1 VRPLAPTSAATCPQ
15 CGTHLSASLGDG
27 LCPHCL
33 FGLALSSEESRSSVD
48 AEAPTT
54 DLPPGTLAPGAI
66 LGERYRIRKLL
77 GRGGMGEVWRAYDL
91 KLRVDVA
98 LKSLHV
104 QWLSNQRMLESLRQE
119 VRSARQVIS
128 PNVCRVF
135 DLIELDGSELV
146 TMEYVDGTTLLTVL
160 SERGPLELEE
170 ARGIASQLLA
180 GLESIHDAGLI
191 HRDLKPE
198 NIMLTRA
205 GRVVIMDF
213 GIAKGVAEGQT
224 GTVAGTPAYMAP
236 EQLHGGGG
244 DARSDLYSVGVVLAE
259 MVAPGGLPAFPARE
273 AVWEG
278 VHHEPPQI
286 AETPWADVIRKAVA
300 RNPEQRWPSA
310 SALARALE
318 EVTLRVAGAETLQP
332 YPGLSSFTA
341 KDAEYFFGREYEIEA
356 VWKKLRH
363 AHLLA
368 LIGPS
373 GAGKSS
379 FLRAGLLPAMQ
390 PGWSAVVSTPGDRP
404 FLALA
409 QALADALA
417 GDSRVVHE
425 LLQFDDPDV
434 AVTLVERWRKRHEQA
449 VVVVDQFEELFTL
462 SPPEIQ
468 QRFAELLGRIAL
480 EADARVVVSMRD
492 DFLFQI
498 HAHESL
504 SPVLAELT
512 LLAQPTGAA
521 LRRAVVQPALKCGY
535 RFEDDAL
542 VDDMLREVEGE
553 RGALPMLAFAAAQL
567 WAQRDREQGLLT
579 REAYEQIG
587 GVEGAL
593 AQHAE
598 ATLEQIGRDRAPI
611 VRELFRNLV
620 TAQGTRAVRE
630 RDELLS
636 VFAAGEERRAA
647 AAVLDALIDARL
659 LTSYDTP
666 AEEEQHQERHRI
678 EIVHE
683 SLLSNWPRLVRW
695 QTQDTEGA
703 QLRDEL
709 RQAAR
714 MWEQHSR
721 SEDLLWTGTA
731 FQELQIWR
739 ERYSGGLTDQEN
751 AFVAAMTAKATRRK
765 RQRRMAVAAVLTAA
779 LAVAGVTGVLWKRSE
794 VARRQ
799 AVGEAHRAEASK
811 LLALAQLRREKD
823 PTEALALATASLEEA
838 DSEEARIFALR
849 LLQEGPFAIES
860 AAEER
865 GISHPTFSPDGKRIA
880 TALFHKIRVW
890 SEEGGPP
897 LERTTSGGAQGTA
910 WVSNGIL
917 AVSHTPVPAVDLWRI
932 PEFELLRTI
941 ELGADEDSKYYWWVR
956 SGRLLA
962 DFEKKDSRTGR
973 LWEHVRSW
981 AFSGG
986 EPVELESVDVE
997 AAPPSSEQRTIG
1009 IDSRGTGYFALIANR
1024 IFHHA
1029 LPPVAGGK
1037 GRLVA
1042 EHANRLEKVWFDSD
1056 RDHAWT
1062 KDAETGELL
1071 LWDLSGKS
1079 HEPIRRIERPARLE
1093 KGLFYFPD
1101 ARGRWIVHEQPA
1113 GVQLWD
1119 AERWSLARPIVLRRS
1134 GAETGIVQFHP
1145 EGRWLQ
1151 GSTHAGTRLTLWP
1164 LASSHPTIVDGY
1176 SGTSRPITFTP
1187 DGRWLATVWSDGT
1200 LRLWP
1205 LPGDG
1210 NHEARELPVPRR
1222 ENLGSLQRLNM
1233 RWNDIRFDPKGRFVF
1248 LVHEADLAPALVPLD
1263 GSAPTFTKLGAFG
1276 EANPLF
1282 AGGAVSPSG
1291 RRVATA
1297 FQLGWQSQTSE
1308 QNLRILDLESGEVR
1322 RLELPALLPDRGKLV
1337 AGVWDL
1343 TFADES
1349 TLFTA
1354 GAGGVYRWNL
1364 DKETSELVYE
1374 GSSKGAGTFAAFAPS
1389 VRHALVLDP
1398 AKGDDELGPV
1408 RWLDLETGEA
1418 RELAAL
1424 GHISMRAAPWPGP
1437 RNGFAASDTV
1447 AAVGD
1452 REGFIHVAAV
1462 DGGPAHLLI
1471 GHDGPV
1477 VFLAISPDGKWIAST
1492 GEDNTL
1498 RLWPMPDLTKT
1509 PLHLLPHDELIA
1521 KLESITNLRAVRDPE
1536 AEGGW
1541 AIELDRFPG
1550 WKEVPTW

>member
-1 VRPLAPTSAATCPQ
+1 V
-15 CGTHLSASLGDG
+15 SLGGD
-27 LCPHCL
+27 LCPGCL
-33 FGLALSSEESRSSVD
+33 FGLALSSPDDAPPVVD
-48 AEAPTT
+48 AEAPTV
-54 DLPPGTLAPGAI
+54 DLPSGALAPGAV

-98 LKSLHV
+98 LKSLHAR
-104 QWLSNQRMLESLRQE
+104 WLSDDRMLEALRQE
-119 VRSARQVIS
+119 VRLARQVVS
-128 PNVCRVF
+128 QNVCRVF
-135 DLIELDGSELV
+135 DLVELDGSELV
-146 TMEYVDGTTLLTVL
+146 TMEYVDGQTLLGML
-160 SERGPLELEE
+160 AERGPLKLEE
-170 ARGIASQLLA
+170 ARGLAAQLLA
-180 GLESIHDAGLI
+180 GLESIHDAGLV

-213 GIAKGVAEGQT
+213 GIAKGLAEGQT
-224 GTVAGTPAYMAP
+224 GTVAGTPGYMAP
-236 EQLHGGGG
+236 EQIHSGGG
-244 DARSDLYSVGVVLAE
+244 DARADLYSVGVVLAE
-259 MVAPGGLPAFPARE
+259 MVSPGGLRSLAARE
-273 AVWEG
+273 AVWRG
-278 VHHEPPQI
+278 VHQDPPQV
-286 AETPWADVIRKAVA
+286 AETPWAGVIRKAIA
-300 RNPEQRWPSA
+300 RSPEQRWPSA
-310 SALARALE
+310 AALARALE

-341 KDAEYFFGREYEIEA
+341 QDAEYFFGREYEIEA
-356 VWKKLRH
+356 VWKKLRR

-379 FLRAGLLPAMQ
+379 FLRAGLLAAMP
-390 PGWSAVVSTPGDRP
+390 PGWSAIVSTPGDRP

-417 GDSRVVHE
+417 GDSRAVHE

-434 AVTLVERWRKRHEQA
+434 AVSLVERWRKRHEQA

-462 SPPEIQ
+462 SPPDVQ

-480 EADARVVVSMRD
+480 EADAHVVVSMRD

-504 SPVLAELT
+504 APVLADLT

-567 WAQRDREQGLLT
+567 WSRRDREQGLLT
-579 REAYEQIG
+579 REAYQQIG

-598 ATLEQIGRDRAPI
+598 ATLEKIGRDHAPI

-636 VFAAGEERRAA
+636 VFAEGEERRAA

-659 LTSYDTP
+659 LTSYDVPTDDGQRH
-666 AEEEQHQERHRI
+666 ESHRI

-709 RQAAR
+709 RQAAQ
-714 MWEQHSR
+714 MWEQHHHSK
-721 SEDLLWTGTA
+721 DLLWTGTA
-731 FQELQIWR
+731 FEEFRLWR

-765 RQRRMAVAAVLTAA
+765 RQRRMAVVAVLTAA
-779 LAVAGVTGVLWKRSE
+779 LAVAGVTGMLWKRSE

-799 AVGEAHRAEASK
+799 AVNETHRAEASK

-838 DSEEARIFALR
+838 DSEEARMFALR
-849 LLQEGPFAIES
+849 LLQEGPLAIES
-860 AAEER
+860 ALKEN
-865 GISHPTFSPDGKRIA
+865 GVSHPQFSPDGKRIA

-897 LERTTSGGAQGTA
+897 LERTTSGGAQKEV

-917 AVSHTPVPAVDLWRI
+917 AVGLVPLPAVDLWKI
-932 PEFELLRTI
+932 PELELLRTI
-941 ELGADEDSKYYWWVR
+941 ELGVDEDSTVIWTVR
-956 SGRLLA
+956 SDRLLA
-962 DFEKKDSRTGR
+962 YFEKKDPRTGR
-973 LWEHVRSW
+973 LWEHLRSW
-981 AFSGG
+981 PLSGG
-986 EPVELESVDVE
+986 GPVEQESVEVDALPTE
-997 AAPPSSEQRTIG
+997 EESR
-1009 IDSRGTGYFALIANR
+1009 IDSRGTGSIVIVANR
-1024 IFHHA
+1024 ILHRDHI
-1029 LPPVAGGK
+1029 LVAGEK
-1037 GRLVA
+1037 DRLVA
-1042 EHANRLEKVWFDSD
+1042 EHANRLEFVWWGSD
-1056 RDHAWT
+1056 YDHVWTRDT
-1062 KDAETGELL
+1062 ETGELL

-1079 HEPIRRIERPARLE
+1079 HEPIRRLERPLRLE

-1101 ARGRWIVHEQPA
+1101 AEGRWIAHEQPG

-1119 AERWSLARPIVLRRS
+1119 AGRWSPARPIVVRRS
-1134 GAETGIVQFHP
+1134 GAETGPVQFHP
-1145 EGRWLQ
+1145 DGRWVQ
-1151 GSTHAGTRLTLWP
+1151 GSTRGRTRLTLWP

-1176 SGTSRPITFTP
+1176 QGVYRPITFTP
-1187 DGRWLATVWSDGT
+1187 DGRWLATVWPGPS

-1205 LPGDG
+1205 LPGTG
-1210 NHEARELPVPRR
+1210 NYQTRDLPVPRR
-1222 ENLGSLQRLNM
+1222 EDLGRDE
-1233 RWNDIRFDPKGRFVF
+1233 RWKDIRFDPEGRFAF
-1248 LVHEADLAPALVPLD
+1248 LVHREYLAPALVPLD
-1263 GSAPTFTKLGAFG
+1263 GSAPTFTKLGEFA

-1282 AGGAVSPSG
+1282 AGGTVSPSG
-1291 RRVATA
+1291 RLVATA
-1297 FQLGWQSQTSE
+1297 FNLGLQPSTGE

-1322 RLELPALLPDRGKLV
+1322 RLELPALLPDRGNLV
-1337 AGVWDL
+1337 VGVWDL

-1364 DKETSELVYE
+1364 DTESSEVVYE

-1389 VRHALVLDP
+1389 GRYALVLDP
-1398 AKGDDELGPV
+1398 ARGDDELGPI

-1418 RELAAL
+1418 RKLEAL

-1437 RNGFAASDTV
+1437 RNAFAASDTV

-1452 REGFIHVAAV
+1452 REGVIHVAAV
-1462 DGGPAHLLI
+1462 AGGPAHLLI
-1471 GHDGPV
+1471 GHEGPV
-1477 VFLAISPDGKWIAST
+1477 VRLAISPDGKWIAST

-1509 PLHLLPHDELIA
+1509 PLHLLPHDELLA
-1521 KLESITNLRAVRDPE
+1521 KLESITNFRAVRDPK

-1550 WKEVPTW
+1550 WKEMPTW